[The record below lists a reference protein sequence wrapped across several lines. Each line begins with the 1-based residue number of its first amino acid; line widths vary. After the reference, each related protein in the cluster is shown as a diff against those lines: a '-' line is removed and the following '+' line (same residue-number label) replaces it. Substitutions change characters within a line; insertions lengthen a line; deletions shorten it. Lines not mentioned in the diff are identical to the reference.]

1 MMRLSVIGCL
11 EMGGVESDPMEI
23 VISTT
28 SPNGQTGGSGTF
40 DVPARFVGTV
50 FGAGRPARIVLQDG
64 TRIGLTVTGFDLR
77 RGRAAF
83 EAEGPLPFAMLRRA

>member
-23 VISTT
+23 VISAT
-28 SPNGQTGGSGTF
+28 SPDGHSGGSGTF

-50 FGAGRPARIVLQDG
+50 FEKGRRARIILQDG
-64 TRIGLTVTGFDLR
+64 SSIALTVTGLDLW

-83 EAEGPLPFAMLRRA
+83 EAEGPLPFAQARRA